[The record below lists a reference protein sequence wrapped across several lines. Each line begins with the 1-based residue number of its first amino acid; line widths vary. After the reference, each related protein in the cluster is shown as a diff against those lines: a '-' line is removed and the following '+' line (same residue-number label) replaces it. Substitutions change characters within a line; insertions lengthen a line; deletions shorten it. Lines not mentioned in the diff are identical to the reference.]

1 MLAKSKRFHGHNSL
15 RFVYKNGS
23 SARGEYT
30 TTKII
35 HNPHRTMSRVAV
47 VVSKKIDKRAVVRNL
62 IRRRI
67 YAVAQDVF
75 AQINQPTDIVI
86 IVNAPTIRALSSV
99 ELQQVI
105 RSQLR
110 QLNVI

>member
-1 MLAKSKRFHGHNSL
+1 MLAKPQRFHGHNSL

-35 HNPHRTMSRVAV
+35 NNPHRSTSRIAV
-47 VVSKKIDKRAVVRNL
+47 VVSKKIDKRAVVRNQ

-67 YAVAQDVF
+67 YAVTRDIF
-75 AQINQPTDIVI
+75 SQITTPTDIVI
-86 IVNAPTIRALSSV
+86 IVNSPTIRALSPL
-99 ELQQVI
+99 ELQQMI
-105 RSQLR
+105 RGQLR
-110 QLNVI
+110 QLDVI